1 MTVPIGEFTTGDAGA
16 VVVWDHDAAGRLFE
30 ALAAD
35 APVPA
40 TALDEPQ

>member
-1 MTVPIGEFTTGDAGA
+1 
-16 VVVWDHDAAGRLFE
+16 VVVWNHEVAGKLFE

-40 TALDEPQ
+40 EAREGQQ